1 MKNLL
6 SIVCCT
12 KNDYLMFCLSTDKC
26 VKKDYC
32 IRRFKLD
39 YSLRFAT
46 SRMTFLAC
54 HSEVEPEAD
63 QPLE

>member
-12 KNDYLMFCLSTDKC
+12 KNDYFIFCLSTDKC
-26 VKKDYC
+26 VKKEYC

-39 YSLRFAT
+39 SSLRFAI
-46 SRMTFLAC
+46 SRMTFSAC
-54 HSEVEPEAD
+54 YSEVVPEAD
-63 QPLE
+63 QPLA